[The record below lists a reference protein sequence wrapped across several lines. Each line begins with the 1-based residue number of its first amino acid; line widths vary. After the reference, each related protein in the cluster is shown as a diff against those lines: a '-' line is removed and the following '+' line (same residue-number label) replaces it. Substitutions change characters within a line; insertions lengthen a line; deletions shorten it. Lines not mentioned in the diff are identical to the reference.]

1 MERAAEVVERI
12 SPKRSHSGSAV
23 RVASDGAAGAADD
36 VAERA
41 QRSRDRLRAFVG
53 LSLGATLL
61 VLTLFLAPR
70 TLESWPNAAVAVT
83 ACFAVALS
91 GRYPVAGACV
101 EAVAFAWSG

>member
-23 RVASDGAAGAADD
+23 RVAGDGAAGAADD
-36 VAERA
+36 VAEDA

-83 ACFAVALS
+83 ACVAAS
-91 GRYPVAGACV
+91 RCPVFPRCRRSPLRTWG
-101 EAVAFAWSG
+101 